1 MELEPEHSNPIDGQN
16 DGSRVRVAA
25 WPTPVTPAFY
35 TATGSSAPLRKRA
48 FGSRV
53 TIFLIAALVGGTAG
67 HFAGGDGGSG
77 LTINTSNQDP
87 GGAMLPSGL
96 TIPALVRDVSPSVVS
111 IDVRTSMGE
120 EQGTGMIL
128 QANGLVLTNAH
139 VVSGALAG
147 GTMTVT
153 RTGSTSSLPATLVG
167 LDTANDVALIRI
179 TNASKLPAV
188 TFGESNSLEVGDSVV
203 AIGNALGLAAGT
215 PTVTQGIVSALG
227 RTVTASNGS
236 SSETLSNLIQ
246 TDAAINP
253 GNSGGPLLDANGHVI
268 GMNTAVAGTMSDGT
282 NAQNIGF
289 AIPSSKIESL
299 LASLL
304 KGGPIKKKHGYLG
317 VQIMTMTPALKEQY
331 GFAVGS
337 GALVTSVVAGT
348 AAELAGIEQAD
359 IIVQVDS
366 TKIRTAEGVSNFMA
380 KRKAGQTVTI
390 VVYRKNAKVT
400 LKATLGL
407 SPN

>member
-1 MELEPEHSNPIDGQN
+1 MERAPEHSDPNQVPTVEN
-16 DGSRVRVAA
+16 RMNVAT
-25 WPTPVTPAFY
+25 WPTPTAPTPRPFPE
-35 TATGSSAPLRKRA
+35 SHAPARKRA
-48 FGSRV
+48 FGYRI

-67 HFAGGDGGSG
+67 HFAGGDGSSG
-77 LTINTSNQDP
+77 LTINTSNQHP

-96 TIPALVRDVSPSVVS
+96 TIPALVRAVSPSVVS
-111 IDVRTSMGE
+111 IDVRTPMGE

-139 VVSGALAG
+139 VVGGALAG
-147 GTMTVT
+147 GTVTVT
-153 RTGSTSSLPATLVG
+153 RSGSTSSLPATLVG
-167 LDTANDVALIRI
+167 IDTANDVALIRI
-179 TNASKLPAV
+179 TNASKLSAI

-227 RTVTASNGS
+227 RTVTASSGT

-268 GMNTAVAGTMSDGT
+268 GMNTAVAGTMGDGT

-299 LASLL
+299 LASLI
-304 KGGPIKKKHGYLG
+304 KGGPITKKHGYLG
-317 VQIMTMTPALKEQY
+317 VQIMTVTPALKEQY
-331 GFAVGS
+331 GFAVS
-337 GALVTSVVAGT
+337 YGAVVTTVLSGT
-348 AAELAGIEQAD
+348 AAAIAGIEQAD
-359 IIVQVDS
+359 IIVQIDS

-380 KRKAGQTVTI
+380 QRKAGQTVT
-390 VVYRKNAKVT
+390 VFVYRKGAKIT